1 MESHKDCVEISD
13 EDRERI
19 DEVFFLMD
27 MKNEG
32 WLSSY
37 KFRKCLHALG
47 FDIPK
52 PDFVKKLEEYGT
64 IPPNWPDPDNCPAN
78 RLLIYPDQFRLC
90 ASKLIA
96 QRDPREEAIK
106 VFNMFD
112 YDQDGIISLEDMRQ
126 VAKEMKEEDIITM
139 IKHLDHDGKDGV
151 NLEEFIQ
158 MIEEATCS

>member
-1 MESHKDCVEISD
+1 
-13 EDRERI
+13 
-19 DEVFFLMD
+19 MD
-27 MKNEG
+27 MKNKG
-32 WLSSY
+32 WLSGY

-64 IPPNWPDPDNCPAN
+64 KPPNWPDRDNCPAN
-78 RLLIYPDQFRLC
+78 RLLIYLDQFRLC

-126 VAKEMKEEDIITM
+126 VAQEIKEERTMTEEDIITL

-158 MIEEATCS
+158 MIEETTCS